1 MLAIGAQ
8 AIMDSYLSLVHLTAG
23 IVLEVRT
30 PVLVQQLV
38 ILMLA
43 ISLCRISFI
52 SVNICPNYM
61 QSFSILTSYH

>member
-30 PVLVQQLV
+30 PILVQ
-38 ILMLA
+38 
-43 ISLCRISFI
+43 
-52 SVNICPNYM
+52 
-61 QSFSILTSYH
+61 